1 MPAPV
6 PAKPDSLKY
15 RPPHPYD
22 LDHVVAN
29 GLCTGCGLCE
39 SLAGRDKVAM
49 RYTAIGQ
56 LRPEVKVEPPEEVMD
71 NIMVVCPGA
80 VLAGPKV
87 ILPAETSAPHD
98 PVWGPITAIHRSWS
112 GDPEIRFWAAAGGT
126 LTALGCHLLRSG
138 EVEAILHVK
147 ASATDPIH
155 SDAQISRT
163 PEEVISAAQS
173 RYGPAAA
180 LSRVHELLDAGT
192 TFAVIGKPCDI
203 SAIRHLQQVD
213 ARAKD
218 LIKYCLTLFCGGVP
232 STIFPEVV
240 ANHVGIKRDELAV
253 FRWRGNGWPGPTHL
267 ETKDGRVADL
277 TYDQLY
283 YTPDV
288 PWTYDMQFRCKV
300 CADAI
305 GSVADISAPDGWI
318 MKDGKPSHDEADGV
332 NIAIARTEKG
342 AALLQSAARAG
353 ALVLDAFSVEQ
364 LYAMHGDHLDRR
376 LGSPARL
383 LGLRFANAPIPRLVG
398 FEMGAMLREAA
409 RRFGWRATFRDLWA
423 AFRGSRRRAKVG
435 ANREPLN

>member
-1 MPAPV
+1 MPAAV
-6 PAKPDSLKY
+6 PAKPNPLNY

-39 SLAGRDKVAM
+39 SMAGRDKVEM

-56 LRPEVKVEPPEEVMD
+56 LRPEVKIEPPEEVMD

-80 VLAGPKV
+80 VLAGPKM
-87 ILPAETSAPHD
+87 ILPDETALPHD
-98 PVWGPITAIHRSWS
+98 PIWGPIKSIHRSWS
-112 GDPEIRFWAAAGGT
+112 GDPKIRFWAAAGGT
-126 LTALGCHLLRSG
+126 LTALGCHLLQSG

-147 ASATDPIH
+147 ASATDPVH
-155 SDAQISRT
+155 TEAQVSRN
-163 PEEVISAAQS
+163 PAEVIAAAQS
-173 RYGPAAA
+173 RYGPGAA
-180 LSRVHELLDAGT
+180 LTRVHELLDAGT
-192 TFAVIGKPCDI
+192 IFAVIGKPCDV

-213 ARAKD
+213 ARAKQQ
-218 LIKYCLTLFCGGVP
+218 IKYCLTLFCGGVP

-240 ANHVGIKRDELAV
+240 ANHVGIKRNELSV

-267 ETKDGRVADL
+267 ETKGGRVADL

-283 YTPDV
+283 YTPDA

-305 GSVADISAPDGWI
+305 GSVADISAPDGWV
-318 MKDGKPSHDEADGV
+318 MRDGKPIHEEADGV

-342 AALLQSAARAG
+342 ATLLQAAAKAG
-353 ALVLDAFSVEQ
+353 ALVLDSFSVPE

-398 FEMGAMLREAA
+398 FEMGAMLRQAA
-409 RRFGWRATFRDLWA
+409 RRFGWRATLRDLWA
-423 AFRGSRRRAKVG
+423 AFLGSRHRARKG
-435 ANREPLN
+435 ANREPLH